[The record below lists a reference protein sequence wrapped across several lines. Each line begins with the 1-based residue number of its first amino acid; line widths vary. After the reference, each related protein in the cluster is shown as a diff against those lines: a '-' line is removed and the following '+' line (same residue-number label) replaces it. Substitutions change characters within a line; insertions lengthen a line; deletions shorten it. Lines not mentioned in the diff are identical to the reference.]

1 MAISSSDQ
9 QLIDTYLDAV
19 WMEKG
24 LSQNTLD
31 AYRRDLHAF
40 GGWLSSVS
48 QTLVGACGPDVQ
60 RYLAHRFEEGVAAR
74 STARQLSCLRGFYRY
89 LLRENRI
96 QEDPTALVD
105 NPKLGRPLPKS
116 LSESD
121 VEALLAA
128 PDTDT
133 PIGLRDRTM
142 LEVLYATGLRVSEL
156 VGLKLHQVNTR

>member
-74 STARQLSCLRGFYRY
+74 STARQL
-89 LLRENRI
+89 
-96 QEDPTALVD
+96 
-105 NPKLGRPLPKS
+105 
-116 LSESD
+116 
-121 VEALLAA
+121 
-128 PDTDT
+128 
-133 PIGLRDRTM
+133 
-142 LEVLYATGLRVSEL
+142 
-156 VGLKLHQVNTR
+156 